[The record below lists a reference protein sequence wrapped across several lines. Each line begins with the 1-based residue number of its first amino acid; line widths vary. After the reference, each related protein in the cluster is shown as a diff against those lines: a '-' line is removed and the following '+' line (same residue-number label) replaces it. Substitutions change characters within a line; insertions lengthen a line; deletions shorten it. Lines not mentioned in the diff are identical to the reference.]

1 MSKKKR
7 LLRLFQIGI
16 LILIAIVIIPLVG
29 VVAQCGVFAAA
40 PEITEGEAQEI
51 TAGLSDYPRPEDQ
64 SYLTLP
70 EWYMVYSADEYA
82 AFIEQKPPSQ
92 FPYFGALRQYWSS
105 YYGVCAVTREKYA
118 FNSGYHLTLV
128 VIGTSFTMENIFK
141 GTYEKTVG
149 RLTEW
154 LSSSE
159 LTEEDAY
166 AYEVA
171 KEYGQF
177 IHTIPWYEFPFGE
190 KLGGLWSETSLWGPN
205 LIRKWERKFALSAEY
220 GFKALYGLL
229 IGGGSQAT
237 YGAERL
243 EILVWAEGISDELL
257 QQEPDIRLVK
267 LINEQTAIIAIP
279 RYEAFTQLV
288 PRLITPPVGAA
299 LAAAPSIQFIEIAG
313 NDEMLITA
321 LAPKDWQYNLKEG
334 QFLFE
339 MPILTEPTLKRVMI
353 NAPVPALHTMLAAL
367 AENDITLEHLYDY

>member
-16 LILIAIVIIPLVG
+16 LILLAIVIIPLVG
-29 VVAQCGVFAAA
+29 VVAQCGVFRAA
-40 PEITEGEAQEI
+40 PEMAEGEAEEL
-51 TAGLSDYPRPEDQ
+51 TAGLSDYARPEDQ

-141 GTYEKTVG
+141 GIYEKTVG

-159 LTEEDAY
+159 LSEEDAY

-220 GFKALYGLL
+220 GFKAIYGLL

-237 YGAERL
+237 YGTERL

-267 LINEQTAIIAIP
+267 PINEQTAIIAIP

-321 LAPKDWQYNLKEG
+321 LAAKDWQYNLKEG

-353 NAPVPALHTMLAAL
+353 NAPVRALHTILTDL
-367 AENDITLEHLYDY
+367 AEKDVQLEHLYDY

>member
-7 LLRLFQIGI
+7 ILRFVQTGI
-16 LILIAIVIIPLVG
+16 LILLAIVLIPLVG
-29 VVAQCGVFAAA
+29 VVAQCGVFRAA
-40 PEITEGEAQEI
+40 PEITEGEAQEV
-51 TAGLSDYPRPEDQ
+51 TTDLSDYARPEDQ
-64 SYLTLP
+64 TYLTLP

-105 YYGVCAVTREKYA
+105 YYGVCAVTREEYA

-141 GTYEKTVG
+141 GIYEKTVG

-190 KLGGLWSETSLWGPN
+190 KLRGLWSETSLWGPN
-205 LIRKWERKFALSAEY
+205 VIRKWERKFVLSAEY

-257 QQEPDIRLVK
+257 QQEPDIRIK
-267 LINEQTAIIAIP
+267 
-279 RYEAFTQLV
+279 
-288 PRLITPPVGAA
+288 
-299 LAAAPSIQFIEIAG
+299 
-313 NDEMLITA
+313 
-321 LAPKDWQYNLKEG
+321 
-334 QFLFE
+334 
-339 MPILTEPTLKRVMI
+339 
-353 NAPVPALHTMLAAL
+353 
-367 AENDITLEHLYDY
+367 